1 MRFHPLPVIDLHPE
15 TDDTVSVSFGIP
27 SELSGEFDFTQ
38 GQHLTL
44 RREFNQEEVR
54 RSYSICTSVFENDL
68 RIAVKSIPQGL
79 FSRFIH
85 QTLAVGDVIDVQI
98 DSNRLFGP
106 RDEGLV
112 FTDYLENVPEE
123 FRELGA
129 TISMEN
135 AKGEIKNF
143 LVTKLDDK
151 TLTVDGNNP
160 LCGRDVVFTLE
171 ILKVR
176 NATDEEIRAGGKD
189 IDFDQST
196 LAETFSASVSAKPFN

>member
-1 MRFHPLPVIDLHPE
+1 MSDLIE
-15 TDDTVSVSFGIP
+15 NGKLVELTYKVTDKRSGQILNTV
-27 SELSGEFDFTQ
+27 EFPI
-38 GQHLTL
+38 
-44 RREFNQEEVR
+44 
-54 RSYSICTSVFENDL
+54 SYIHGHNDL
-68 RIAVKSIPQGL
+68 MAPKVLEELENK
-79 FSRFIH
+79 
-85 QTLAVGDVIDVQI
+85 TVGDVIDVQI
-98 DSNRLFGP
+98 GSGRLFGP

-135 AKGEIKNF
+135 EKGEIKNF
-143 LVTKLDDK
+143 LVTNLDEK

-176 NATDEEIRAGGKD
+176 NATDEEIQAGGKD
-189 IDFDQST
+189 NDFDQST
-196 LAETFSASVSAKPFN
+196 LEETFSASVTAKPFN

>member
-1 MRFHPLPVIDLHPE
+1 MSDLIE
-15 TDDTVSVSFGIP
+15 NGKLVELTYKVTDKRSGQILNTV
-27 SELSGEFDFTQ
+27 EFPI
-38 GQHLTL
+38 
-44 RREFNQEEVR
+44 
-54 RSYSICTSVFENDL
+54 SYIHGHNDL
-68 RIAVKSIPQGL
+68 
-79 FSRFIH
+79 
-85 QTLAVGDVIDVQI
+85 LAPKVLEELENRTVGDVIDVQI

-160 LCGRDVVFTLE
+160 LCCRDVVFTLE

-176 NATDEEIRAGGKD
+176 NATDEEIQAGGKD